1 MGSIHLHIFLNDLFI
16 VGLRHFVDVDQCRL
30 QIDQRRKA
38 EVSLCQIHYARP
50 PRKAIYIPKQR
61 LVDRLQGYKLPRFQ
75 LVQCASFKKLNPF
88 FLADALLLAGIL
100 GETDNAFLRAM
111 LLSPLKSL

>member
-1 MGSIHLHIFLNDLFI
+1 MDNIHLHIFLSDLFI
-16 VGLRHFVDVDQCRL
+16 VGLRHFVDVSQCRL

-38 EVSLCQIHYARP
+38 EVSLCQIHCVQLS
-50 PRKAIYIPKQR
+50 RKVIYIPKQR
-61 LVDRLQGYKLPRFQ
+61 LVDCLQGYKLPRFQ

-88 FLADALLLAGIL
+88 FLADALLLAGTL